1 MKLENY
7 EIKRHGSAF
16 LTAPEAAQLL
26 HISTSHA
33 YKVTHRLNQ
42 ELKAQ
47 GFLTIAGR
55 ISRDYLL
62 ERTTAAPKRQEAE
75 DSGSLQG

>member
-1 MKLENY
+1 MKLENC
-7 EIKRHGSAF
+7 EIKRYGSAF

-33 YKVTHRLNQ
+33 YKVIHRLNQ

-62 ERTTAAPKRQEAE
+62 QRTMGKSPDKEAQRDER
-75 DSGSLQG
+75 L

>member
-1 MKLENY
+1 MELDNC
-7 EIKRHGSAF
+7 EIRRNGSAF
-16 LTAPEAAQLL
+16 VTAPEAAQLL

-33 YKVTHRLNQ
+33 YKVIHRLNQ

-55 ISRDYLL
+55 ISRGYLL
-62 ERTTAAPKRQEAE
+62 QRTMGKESEEEAQQ
-75 DSGSLQG
+75 DGSL

>member
-1 MKLENY
+1 MKLENC
-7 EIKRHGSAF
+7 EIKRYGGAF

-33 YKVTHRLNQ
+33 YKVIHRLNQ
-42 ELKAQ
+42 ELKAR

-55 ISRDYLL
+55 ISGRVSLN
-62 ERTTAAPKRQEAE
+62 PEAFSRPLMLTE
-75 DSGSLQG
+75 MTGM

>member
-1 MKLENY
+1 MKLENC
-7 EIKRHGSAF
+7 EVKRYGSAF
-16 LTAPEAAQLL
+16 LTSLETAQLL

-33 YKVTHRLNQ
+33 YKVIHRLNQ
-42 ELKAQ
+42 ELKAK

-62 ERTTAAPKRQEAE
+62 QRIIGKASEEEAQRDER
-75 DSGSLQG
+75 L

>member
-1 MKLENY
+1 MKLENC
-7 EIKRHGSAF
+7 EVKRYGSAF
-16 LTAPEAAQLL
+16 LTSLETAQLL

-33 YKVTHRLNQ
+33 YKVIHRLNQ

-62 ERTTAAPKRQEAE
+62 QRTTGKASEKEAHR
-75 DSGSLQG
+75 DGCL

>member
-1 MKLENY
+1 MKLENC
-7 EIKRHGSAF
+7 EIKRYGCAF
-16 LTAPEAAQLL
+16 LTAPEEAQLL

-33 YKVTHRLNQ
+33 YKVIHRLNQ

-62 ERTTAAPKRQEAE
+62 QRTMGKEPEKEAQR
-75 DSGSLQG
+75 DGSL

>member
-1 MKLENY
+1 MKLENC
-7 EIKRHGSAF
+7 EIKRYRGAF

-33 YKVTHRLNQ
+33 YKIIHRLNQ

-55 ISRDYLL
+55 VSRDYLL
-62 ERTTAAPKRQEAE
+62 KLTMGKAPEKEAQR
-75 DSGSLQG
+75 DGCL

>member
-1 MKLENY
+1 MKSQNC
-7 EIKRHGSAF
+7 EIKRYGGAF
-16 LTAPEAAQLL
+16 LTAPEAARLL

-33 YKVTHRLNQ
+33 YKVIHRLNQ

-62 ERTTAAPKRQEAE
+62 QRTMGKASEEEAQRDE
-75 DSGSLQG
+75 CL

>member
-1 MKLENY
+1 MKLSDNANSLQ
-7 EIKRHGSAF
+7 GNMF
-16 LTAPEAAQLL
+16 LTVDDAAQLL

-33 YKVTHRLNQ
+33 YKVIHRLNM

-47 GFLTIAGR
+47 GYLTIAGR

-62 ERTTAAPKRQEAE
+62 ERAKGKTIRKEESNHVRQ
-75 DSGSLQG
+75 QG

>member
-1 MKLENY
+1 MKLENC
-7 EIKRHGSAF
+7 EIKRYGSAF

-26 HISTSHA
+26 HISISHA
-33 YKVTHRLNQ
+33 YKVIHRLNQ

-62 ERTTAAPKRQEAE
+62 QRTMEKESEEEAQR
-75 DSGSLQG
+75 DGRL

>member
-1 MKLENY
+1 MKLENC
-7 EIKRHGSAF
+7 EIKRYGSAF

-33 YKVTHRLNQ
+33 YKVIHQLNQ

-55 ISRDYLL
+55 ISQNYLL
-62 ERTTAAPKRQEAE
+62 QRTRGKEKEEEAQRDE
-75 DSGSLQG
+75 CL

>member
-1 MKLENY
+1 MKLENC
-7 EIKRHGSAF
+7 EITRYGGAF
-16 LTAPEAAQLL
+16 LTALEAAQLL

-33 YKVTHRLNQ
+33 YKVIHRLNQ

-62 ERTTAAPKRQEAE
+62 QCTMGKASEEEAQRDE
-75 DSGSLQG
+75 CL

>member
-1 MKLENY
+1 MKLENC
-7 EIKRHGSAF
+7 EIKRYGSAF

-33 YKVTHRLNQ
+33 YKVIHRLNQ

-47 GFLTIAGR
+47 SFLTIAGR
-55 ISRDYLL
+55 INQNYLL
-62 ERTTAAPKRQEAE
+62 QRTMGKEPEKEAQR
-75 DSGSLQG
+75 DGCL

>member
-1 MKLENY
+1 MKLENC
-7 EIKRHGSAF
+7 EIKRYGSAF

-33 YKVTHRLNQ
+33 YKVIHRLNQ
-42 ELKAQ
+42 ELKSQ

-55 ISRDYLL
+55 ISRDYLFQ
-62 ERTTAAPKRQEAE
+62 RTMGKAPKRGVQR
-75 DSGSLQG
+75 DGCL

>member
-1 MKLENY
+1 MKSENC
-7 EIKRHGSAF
+7 EIKRYGSAF
-16 LTAPEAAQLL
+16 LTAPEAARLL

-33 YKVTHRLNQ
+33 YKVIHRLNQ

-62 ERTTAAPKRQEAE
+62 QRIMGKASEEEAQRN
-75 DSGSLQG
+75 GRL

>member
-1 MKLENY
+1 MKLENC
-7 EIKRHGSAF
+7 EIRRYGSAF

-33 YKVTHRLNQ
+33 YKVIHRLNQ

-62 ERTTAAPKRQEAE
+62 QRTVGKALEKEAQQ
-75 DSGSLQG
+75 DGSL

>member
-1 MKLENY
+1 MKMQDC
-7 EIKRHGSAF
+7 EIKRYGSAF

-33 YKVTHRLNQ
+33 YKVIHQLNQ

-55 ISRDYLL
+55 ISQNYLL
-62 ERTTAAPKRQEAE
+62 QRTMGKATEEEAQRDE
-75 DSGSLQG
+75 CL

>member
-1 MKLENY
+1 MKLDNCEV
-7 EIKRHGSAF
+7 KRYGSTF
-16 LTAPEAAQLL
+16 LTALEAAQLL

-33 YKVTHRLNQ
+33 YKVIHRLNQ

-62 ERTTAAPKRQEAE
+62 QRTMGKESEEEVQQ
-75 DSGSLQG
+75 DGSL

>member
-1 MKLENY
+1 MKLENC
-7 EIKRHGSAF
+7 EIKRYGGAF
-16 LTAPEAAQLL
+16 LTAQETAQLL

-33 YKVTHRLNQ
+33 YKVIHRLNQ

-62 ERTTAAPKRQEAE
+62 QRTMGKVSAEEAQRDE
-75 DSGSLQG
+75 CL